1 MGAERLVLGLLGRRQ
16 LAFLPIKG
24 NHHDAYPALALCADG
39 GRDMLGQASLFAPDK
54 ALPLRKRV
62 SVDGVIT
69 YAYPMTSAPIAGV
82 PSDELLEFARLF
94 LYQNIPHTASCAIG
108 QSIRRIVRDWMAEFP
123 DAKTP
128 RLIVS
133 WSDTTRHTGTVYKA
147 ANFQWLRRSK
157 GANHGNTATSKRGA
171 RTKHTDYAHDKDC
184 WIYWLDKSASA
195 VSA

>member
-1 MGAERLVLGLLGRRQ
+1 
-16 LAFLPIKG
+16 
-24 NHHDAYPALALCADG
+24 
-39 GRDMLGQASLFAPDK
+39 MLGQASLFPPDM

-62 SVDGVIT
+62 SLERISVADARYTLEKFHYLHRTRTGRQINYAVLIDGVVDGVIT

-108 QSIRRIVRDWMAEFP
+108 QSIRRIVRYWISEFP

-133 WSDTTRHTGTVYKA
+133 WSDTTRHAGTVYKA
-147 ANFQWLRRSK
+147 SNFEWLRRSK
-157 GANHGNTATSKRGA
+157 GAVPGNTENSKRGL
-171 RTKHTDYAHDKDC
+171 RIKHSDYGNDKDC
-184 WIYWLDKSASA
+184 WIYRLG
-195 VSA
+195 